1 MTAKKQMPRKS
12 ARYSVRKRIKESSF
26 PVIRF
31 LPAFLALVDQGKAV
45 VQNSFCSTTC
55 YLTKLNLVDP
65 VHAIIL
71 HNQSDHLNNII

>member
-31 LPAFLALVDQGKAV
+31 LPACQAKGGGAV
-45 VQNSFCSTTC
+45 V
-55 YLTKLNLVDP
+55 LVAF
-65 VHAIIL
+65 VLLHAI
-71 HNQSDHLNNII
+71 